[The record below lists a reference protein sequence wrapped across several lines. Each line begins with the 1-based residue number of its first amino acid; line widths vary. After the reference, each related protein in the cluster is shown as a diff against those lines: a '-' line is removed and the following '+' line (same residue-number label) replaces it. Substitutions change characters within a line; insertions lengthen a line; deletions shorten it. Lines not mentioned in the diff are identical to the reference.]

1 MRIETCYVCSGPIYP
16 GHGMCFVRNDSKMF
30 RFCRSKCHKT
40 FKLKRNPRNLKWT
53 KTFRRS
59 RGKEM
64 AVDSIFDFEKRRNR
78 PVKYDRDV
86 MGQTLDAMKRVQEI
100 KSAREQRY
108 FQRRM
113 RDVKQMENVRARKE
127 IIQNIDLVAPA
138 ASKQRQTTNVVEK
151 AKAKLEEKKSK
162 AMDTA

>member
-1 MRIETCYVCSGPIYP
+1 
-16 GHGMCFVRNDSKMF
+16 MCFVRNDSKMF

-64 AVDSIFDFEKRRNR
+64 AVDSTFDFEKRRNR

>member
-1 MRIETCYVCSGPIYP
+1 
-16 GHGMCFVRNDSKMF
+16 
-30 RFCRSKCHKT
+30 
-40 FKLKRNPRNLKWT
+40 
-53 KTFRRS
+53 
-59 RGKEM
+59 M
-64 AVDSIFDFEKRRNR
+64 AVDSTFDFEKRRNR

>member
-1 MRIETCYVCSGPIYP
+1 
-16 GHGMCFVRNDSKMF
+16 MCFVRNDSKMF